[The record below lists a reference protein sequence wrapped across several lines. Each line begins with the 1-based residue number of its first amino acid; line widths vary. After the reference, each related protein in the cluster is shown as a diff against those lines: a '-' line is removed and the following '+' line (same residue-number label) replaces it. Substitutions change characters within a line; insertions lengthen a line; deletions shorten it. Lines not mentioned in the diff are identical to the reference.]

1 MPVRLKESPKL
12 QRSRLQYASWLGNTT
27 ALVIVSEN
35 DIYLRQSP
43 SDEEDIRLTT
53 TGYSD
58 IIYNGVPDWLYQGE
72 NRYL

>member
-43 SDEEDIRLTT
+43 SDEEDVRLTT
-53 TGYSD
+53 TGYLD

-72 NRYL
+72 N